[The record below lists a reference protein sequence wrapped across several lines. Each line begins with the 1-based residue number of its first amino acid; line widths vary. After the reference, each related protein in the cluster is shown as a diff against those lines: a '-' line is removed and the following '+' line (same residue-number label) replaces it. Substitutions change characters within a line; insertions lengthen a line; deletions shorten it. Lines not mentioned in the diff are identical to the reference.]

1 MACSYSILFFVSGF
15 FLHMNV
21 VPPALSRLITDLN
34 RLPGIGMKTATRLA
48 LHILRRPAS
57 EAQSLARDLG
67 ELHRTI
73 RLCGSCFAFAET
85 DPCAICNDS
94 GRDAGLVC
102 VVEESADLMA
112 IEKTGAFKGK
122 YHILHGVLS
131 PMDGIGPE
139 EIKAD
144 ALLERIRKQQVREVL
159 IATSSTV
166 PGEATAAYLIKRL
179 QEEVAVK
186 VTRLA
191 CGIPMGMDIKYA
203 DELTLSRAIESRKDT
218 SS

>member
-1 MACSYSILFFVSGF
+1 
-15 FLHMNV
+15 MNV
-21 VPPALSRLITDLN
+21 VPPALARLITDLN
-34 RLPGIGMKTATRLA
+34 RLPGIGRKSATRLA

-57 EAQSLARDLG
+57 EAENLAKDLA
-67 ELHRTI
+67 ELHTAI
-73 RLCGSCFAFAET
+73 KLCANCFAFSET
-85 DPCAICNDS
+85 DPCAICRDS
-94 GRDAGLVC
+94 EREARIVC

-139 EIKAD
+139 EIKVE
-144 ALLERIRKQQVREVL
+144 ALVERVRRQGVEEVL

-179 QEEVAVK
+179 QEEISVK

-218 SS
+218 CHDRR

>member
-1 MACSYSILFFVSGF
+1 
-15 FLHMNV
+15 MNV
-21 VPPALSRLITDLN
+21 VPPALSRLIADLN

-57 EAQSLARDLG
+57 EAQGLARDLG
-67 ELHRTI
+67 ELHRSI
-73 RLCGSCFAFAET
+73 RLCRGCFAFAES
-85 DPCAICNDS
+85 DPCAICQDS
-94 GRDAGLVC
+94 ERDGGLVC

-139 EIKAD
+139 EIRAD

-166 PGEATAAYLIKRL
+166 PGEATAAYLGKRL

-218 SS
+218 FT